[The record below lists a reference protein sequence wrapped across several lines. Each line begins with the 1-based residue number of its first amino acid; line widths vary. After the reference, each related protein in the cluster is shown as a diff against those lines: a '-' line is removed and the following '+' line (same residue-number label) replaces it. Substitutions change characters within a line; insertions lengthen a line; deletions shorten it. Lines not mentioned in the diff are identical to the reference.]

1 MKVALIGAGF
11 QGTAI
16 AHDLAHH
23 QKDVEKILVT
33 DLDLARAE
41 KVAELDPSRRTEARR
56 LDAGDP
62 RAVAAL
68 AREVDVLVSATYYGF
83 NLGLARAA
91 IEGGAHFCD
100 LGGNNDVVDAELAL
114 DEEARRAGITIIP
127 DCGLAPGMATVLAAV
142 ALARHSSADALHIRV
157 GGLPVNPK
165 PPLDYKLVF
174 APEGLINEYV
184 EPARVLRE
192 GRLVEVESLT
202 EVEPVTFDGFQEL
215 ECFHT
220 SGGSS
225 TLPRTYGGRLST
237 LEYKT
242 IRYPGHCQRMRL
254 LKDLGLMDAKPI
266 HPWDRGVAVAPR
278 EVLEALLAEHLVDPD
293 DDVVLLRVVASGNRD
308 GQMHRHV
315 FELIDH
321 ADPATGHTAMMRT
334 TGYPAAIVAGMLGR
348 GDIKVRGAVPQEVGV
363 PGEAFL
369 AALKERGFRIA
380 EREEVG

>member
-1 MKVALIGAGF
+1 MKVALIGAGL

-23 QKDVEKILVT
+23 QPDVEQVIIN
-33 DLDLARAE
+33 DLDRERAE
-41 KVAELDPSRRTEARR
+41 RVARLDGSGRTEARR
-56 LDAGDP
+56 LDAGHVG
-62 RAVAAL
+62 AATAL

-114 DEEARRAGITIIP
+114 GEEAERAGVTIVP
-127 DCGLAPGMATVLAAV
+127 DCGLAPGMATVLG
-142 ALARHSSADALHIRV
+142 ALALSRHPGADTLHIRV
-157 GGLPVNPK
+157 GGLPIRPK

-184 EPARVLRE
+184 EPARVLRD
-192 GRLVEVESLT
+192 GRLLEVDSLT
-202 EVEPVTFDGFQEL
+202 EVEPVTFPGFGPL

-225 TLPRTYGGRLST
+225 TLPLTFGGRLRT

-242 IRYPGHCQRMRL
+242 IRYPGHCERMRL
-254 LKDLGLMDAKPI
+254 LKDLGLMDTKPI

-293 DDVVLLRVVASGNRD
+293 GDVVLMRVAASGAENGRTV
-308 GQMHRHV
+308 HRV
-315 FELIDH
+315 FELVDH
-321 ADPATGHTAMMRT
+321 ADPVTGHTAMMRS

-348 GDIKVRGAVPQEVGV
+348 GEITRRGAVPQELAV

-369 AALKERGFRIA
+369 TALRQRGFRI
-380 EREEVG
+380 EEHDELK